1 MLKTPKELKVDESVL
16 ADIMKVDDVNN
27 YLKKKRLITCTHMSR
42 LKYNN
47 PARVI
52 VITYGDIHFKEKKD
66 RRKKKTINWYDQT
79 NHDLSKIIKNENII
93 NIMNKQF
100 RRNIKDYKMR

>member
-1 MLKTPKELKVDESVL
+1 MLKIPKELKVDESVL
-16 ADIMKVDDVNN
+16 ADIMRVDDVNN

-52 VITYGDIHFKEKKD
+52 TYRDIHFKEKKG
-66 RRKKKTINWYDQT
+66 KKKKKRQ
-79 NHDLSKIIKNENII
+79 
-93 NIMNKQF
+93 
-100 RRNIKDYKMR
+100 